1 MLDIDERKAE
11 TGSSGSLTDYFVMI
25 VHVFSLPV
33 KLVRIDTY
41 YFQLMSVLVI
51 LQVVT
56 SVVFAFNLSLMLP
69 ELFVNKLGF
78 WTSQEMQDFWAND
91 LV

>member
-11 TGSSGSLTDYFVMI
+11 TGSSGSLTDYFVMT

-69 ELFVNKLGF
+69 ELFANKLGF
-78 WTSQEMQDFWAND
+78 
-91 LV
+91 